1 MKSSIVVVPW
11 ADGLHLRPAAR
22 IVRVSQRFKSSVS
35 MTCGE
40 KMADVRSILSI
51 IALCATMGT
60 AVGIEVTGEDEQTAL
75 EAIERAFSG
84 DDESS

>member
-1 MKSSIVVVPW
+1 
-11 ADGLHLRPAAR
+11 
-22 IVRVSQRFKSSVS
+22 